1 MNKILLVLQR
11 EFLVRVRKKSFI
23 VMTLLGPLFFGALMV
38 GPALVAM
45 YSKDDTQKNIAVIDE
60 SGYFTNKLPNKDN
73 LKFTYL
79 QNTTLEQV
87 RKDFKK
93 DGYYGVLFI
102 GRSVASNPNSVNFFS
117 EEQPNLDLKNTIE
130 NAISKEIERGKLAAY
145 NIADIDEILQKVK
158 TDVSIRTIQW
168 NADGTEKESS
178 TEMSMG
184 IAYISGFAIYMFI
197 FLFGVQVMRGV
208 IDEKTNRIVEVI
220 ISSVKPFQL
229 MMGKILGI
237 AAVGLTQMLVW
248 VMLTTGIVTVAK
260 TILLKDTTTT
270 TQVQNVMDKA
280 ANNPMVANAAQA
292 APAPDKV
299 EAIFNA
305 LSGAN
310 LPYIVGCFIFFFI
323 GGYLLYASM
332 FAAVGAAVDNET
344 ETQQFMLPVTIPLI
358 LSIIIMMNTFQNP
371 NSALSFWFS
380 IIPFTSPIIMMARIP
395 FGVPGWELAL
405 SAALLVGS
413 FIGMTWL
420 SGKIYRVGILMYG
433 KKTSWK
439 EIMKWIRY
447 RN

>member
-1 MNKILLVLQR
+1 MNKIFLVLQR

-23 VMTLLGPLFFGALMV
+23 IMTLLGPVFFGALMV

-45 YSKDDTQKNIAVIDE
+45 YSSDDSQKNIAVIDE

-102 GRSVASNPNSVNFFS
+102 GRSIVNNPNSVRFFS
-117 EEQPNLDLKNTIE
+117 EEQPNLDLQHSIE
-130 NAISKEIERGKLAAY
+130 NAISKEIEKGKLAAY
-145 NIADIDEILQKVK
+145 NIANIDEILQKVK
-158 TDVSIRTIQW
+158 TDVSMRTIQW

-178 TEMSMG
+178 TGLSMG
-184 IAYISGFAIYMFI
+184 IAYVSGFAIYMFI

-260 TILLKDTTTT
+260 TVLLKDNTTT
-270 TQVQNVMDKA
+270 TQVQNVMDNA
-280 ANNPMVANAAQA
+280 SNNPMVANAAQA

-299 EAIFNA
+299 EAIFSA
-305 LSGAN
+305 MGSAN
-310 LPYIVGCFIFFFI
+310 IPYIVGCFIFYFI

-358 LSIIIMMNTFQNP
+358 LSIVIMMSTFQNP

-380 IIPFTSPIIMMARIP
+380 MIPFTSPIIMMARIP
-395 FGVPGWELAL
+395 FGVPDWQLAL

-447 RN
+447 HN

>member
-1 MNKILLVLQR
+1 MNKIFLVLQR

-23 VMTLLGPLFFGALMV
+23 IMTLLGPVFFGALMV

-45 YSKDDTQKNIAVIDE
+45 YSSDDSQKNIAVIDE

-102 GRSVASNPNSVNFFS
+102 GRSIVNNPNSVRFFS
-117 EEQPNLDLKNTIE
+117 EEQPNLDLQHSIE
-130 NAISKEIERGKLAAY
+130 NAISKEIEKGKLAAY
-145 NIADIDEILQKVK
+145 NIANIDEILQKVK
-158 TDVSIRTIQW
+158 TDVSMRTIQW

-178 TEMSMG
+178 TGLSMG
-184 IAYISGFAIYMFI
+184 IAYVSGFAIYMFI

-237 AAVGLTQMLVW
+237 AAVGLTQLLIW
-248 VMLTTGIVTVAK
+248 VTLTAGIYIAAK
-260 TILLKDTTTT
+260 TVLLKDNTTTA
-270 TQVQNVMDKA
+270 QVQNVMDKS

-299 EAIFNA
+299 LAIFSA
-305 LSGAN
+305 MGSAN
-310 LPYIVGCFIFFFI
+310 IPYIVGCFIFYFI

-358 LSIIIMMNTFQNP
+358 LSIVIMMSTFQNP

-380 IIPFTSPIIMMARIP
+380 MIPFTSPIIMMARIP
-395 FGVPGWELAL
+395 FGVPDWQLAL
-405 SAALLVGS
+405 SAALLIGS

>member
-1 MNKILLVLQR
+1 MNKIFLVLQR

-23 VMTLLGPLFFGALMV
+23 IMTLLGPVFFGALMV

-45 YSKDDTQKNIAVIDE
+45 YSSDDSQKNIAVIDE

-102 GRSVASNPNSVNFFS
+102 GRSIVNNPNSVRFFS
-117 EEQPNLDLKNTIE
+117 EEQLNLDLQHSIE
-130 NAISKEIERGKLAAY
+130 NAISKEIEKGKLAAY
-145 NIADIDEILQKVK
+145 NIANIDEILQKVK
-158 TDVSIRTIQW
+158 TDVSMRTIQW

-178 TEMSMG
+178 TGLSMG
-184 IAYISGFAIYMFI
+184 IAYVSGFAIYMFI

-260 TILLKDTTTT
+260 TVLLKDNNTT
-270 TQVQNVMDKA
+270 TQVQNVMDNA
-280 ANNPMVANAAQA
+280 SNNPMVANAAQA

-299 EAIFNA
+299 EAIFSA
-305 LSGAN
+305 LGGAN
-310 LPYIVGCFIFFFI
+310 IPYIVGCFIFYFI

-358 LSIIIMMNTFQNP
+358 LSIVIMMSTFQNP

-380 IIPFTSPIIMMARIP
+380 MIPFTSPIIMMARIP
-395 FGVPGWELAL
+395 FGVPDWQLAL
-405 SAALLVGS
+405 SAAVLVGS

-447 RN
+447 HN

>member
-1 MNKILLVLQR
+1 MNKIFLVLQR

-23 VMTLLGPLFFGALMV
+23 IMTLLGPVFFGALMV

-45 YSKDDTQKNIAVIDE
+45 YSSDDSQKNIAVIDE

-102 GRSVASNPNSVNFFS
+102 GRSIVNNPNSVRFFS
-117 EEQPNLDLKNTIE
+117 EEQPNLDLQHSIE
-130 NAISKEIERGKLAAY
+130 NAISKEIEKGKLAAY
-145 NIADIDEILQKVK
+145 NIANIDEILQKVK
-158 TDVSIRTIQW
+158 TDVSMRTIQW

-178 TEMSMG
+178 TGLSMG
-184 IAYISGFAIYMFI
+184 IAYVSGFAIYMFI

-260 TILLKDTTTT
+260 TVLLKNNTTT
-270 TQVQNVMDKA
+270 TQVQNVMDNA
-280 ANNPMVANAAQA
+280 SNNPMVANAAQA

-299 EAIFNA
+299 EAIFSA
-305 LSGAN
+305 MGSAN
-310 LPYIVGCFIFFFI
+310 IPYIVGCFIFYFI

-358 LSIIIMMNTFQNP
+358 LSIVIMMSTFQNP

-380 IIPFTSPIIMMARIP
+380 MIPFTSPIIMMARIP
-395 FGVPGWELAL
+395 FGVPDWQLAL

-447 RN
+447 HN